1 MEPIDLVY
9 TWCDSADAK
18 WSAKREAVSR
28 SIGLSADPTANSD
41 CRFTSIGEL
50 RYALRSAGQCVPGVR
65 KVFLV
70 LDDDITP
77 PAWLKP
83 DHPRLRIVRLGD
95 LLPDPSKPCFCSDA
109 IEHRLAFI
117 SDLAER
123 YIYSNDDCLFYRPLK
138 PDFFFAR
145 DGFPRFR
152 FGGRRGGS
160 RVYATYGRN
169 LDNAASLVRQ
179 ALRSTPSHDLEEAFA
194 RYPHHCIDAYRKSD
208 VLDVYA
214 RYRDHIEPMYDFQ
227 FRRPENVQRV
237 LYAYDAIARGH
248 GHFRLARF
256 HVKGRRAWW
265 KRLLR
270 PGYADSLQFFGDG
283 WKSGV
288 EMLRKWRPGVFCFND
303 TEAVTDEDRA
313 WLRTAL
319 ESLFPVPSTFEK
331 GGADA

>member
-18 WSAKREAVSR
+18 WSAKREAASR
-28 SIGLSADPTANSD
+28 SFGLPSDPTANSA
-41 CRFTSIGEL
+41 CRYASIGEL
-50 RYALRSAGQCVPGVR
+50 RYAFRSAEQCVPWVR

-77 PAWLKP
+77 PAWLKL
-83 DHPRLRIVRLGD
+83 DHPRLRVVRLGD
-95 LLPDPSKPCFCSDA
+95 VLPDPSKPCFCSDA

-117 SDLAER
+117 PDLAER

-152 FGGRRGGS
+152 FGGMRGGS
-160 RVYATYGRN
+160 QIYATYVQN
-169 LDNAASLVRQ
+169 LDNAVSLVRQ
-179 ALRSTPSHDLEEAFA
+179 TLRSAPPRVLSEAFA

-208 VLDVYA
+208 VLDAYA
-214 RYRDHIEPMYDFQ
+214 RYRDHIEPMYGFP

-248 GHFRLARF
+248 GHFRLAVFR
-256 HVKGRRAWW
+256 VKERRPWW

-270 PGYADSLQFFGDG
+270 PGYADSLQFFGEGWRDG
-283 WKSGV
+283 PV
-288 EMLRKWRPGVFCFND
+288 MLRKWRPGIFCFND
-303 TEAVTDEDRA
+303 TERSSDEDRD
-313 WLRTAL
+313 WLRKTL
-319 ESLFPVPSTFEK
+319 SSLFPVPSSFEK
-331 GGADA
+331 EGA

>member
-1 MEPIDLVY
+1 MEPVDLVY

-18 WSAKREAVSR
+18 WNAKREAAAR
-28 SIGLSADPTANSD
+28 SFGLPPDPAANST
-41 CRFTSIGEL
+41 CRYASNDEL
-50 RYALRSAGQCVPGVR
+50 RYALRSAEKFVPWVR
-65 KVFLV
+65 MVFLV

-77 PAWLKP
+77 PAWLRL
-83 DHPRLRIVRLGD
+83 DHPRLRVVRLRD
-95 LLPDPSKPCFCSDA
+95 VLPDPSKPCFCSDA

-138 PDFFFAR
+138 PGFFFAR

-152 FGGRRGGS
+152 FGGMRSGS
-160 RVYATYGRN
+160 RVYATYIQN
-169 LDNAASLVRQ
+169 LDNAISLVRQ
-179 ALRSTPSHDLEEAFA
+179 TLCSAPSRVLAEAFS

-208 VLDVYA
+208 VLDAYA
-214 RYRDHIEPMYDFQ
+214 RYRDHIEPMYDFP

-256 HVKGRRAWW
+256 RVMERRAWW

-270 PGYADSLQFFGDG
+270 PGYADSLQFFGEGWRDG
-283 WKSGV
+283 PA
-288 EMLRKWRPGVFCFND
+288 MLRKWRPGLCCFND
-303 TEAVTDEDRA
+303 TERSSDEDRD
-313 WLRTAL
+313 WLRKTL
-319 ESLFPVPSTFEK
+319 SSLFPAPSSFEK
-331 GGADA
+331 EGS